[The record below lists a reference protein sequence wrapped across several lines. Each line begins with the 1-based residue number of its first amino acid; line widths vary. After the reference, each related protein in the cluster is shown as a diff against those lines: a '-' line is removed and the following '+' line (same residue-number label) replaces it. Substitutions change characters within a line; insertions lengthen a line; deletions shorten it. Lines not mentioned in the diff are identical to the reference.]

1 MVLRRLHAPRRPRRP
16 HATTKAPN
24 NVAISPL
31 FFLKGSHKY
40 EHRLLCGAPLVLLA
54 CIGYAYYFGLVT
66 MRWTVLETS
75 YMFAISVTTVGYGL
89 PTESDLDDLDSL
101 QKWSLVGY

>member
-1 MVLRRLHAPRRPRRP
+1 MDKSYGSNHTYTLLDDQDALAQHQKPQTVWQSLR
-16 HATTKAPN
+16 
-24 NVAISPL
+24 S

-101 QKWSLVGY
+101 